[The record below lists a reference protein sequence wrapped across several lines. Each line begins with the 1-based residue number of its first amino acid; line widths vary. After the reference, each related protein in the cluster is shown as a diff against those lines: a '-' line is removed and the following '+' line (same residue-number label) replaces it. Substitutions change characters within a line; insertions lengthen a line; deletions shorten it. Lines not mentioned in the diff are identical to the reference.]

1 MVAWDQDL
9 DAALLGQ
16 PMADVSRLEEAR
28 LLTEVLEVLP
38 QTRMDE
44 SLRALQLDRRRVAL
58 GTLEWSK
65 TTQGHWTA
73 PGPNG
78 DVYVIFNNTKGNEH
92 RLVYGWYRYGAVDL
106 GSGPPSELARQ
117 ALQLAREGGPSGG
130 PVPKDSAPHRWY
142 HWHSAGDTLRRAGN
156 AGELVIDVGRHPSH
170 APDDHALY
178 CGYRDGSFA
187 VLARGA
193 DRNLVALGDKVAE
206 DNSLRELRPPVTARF
221 GDLAVPWR
229 FLDRGLYKGIL
240 STSTGDFLFLD
251 IGNRMYALIFAYGDA
266 KYLPIAMRPLELIQ
280 VFDLAPILEAL
291 VGRQAFG
298 DWLALTRA
306 TNPRSPGHFTSPP
319 APAERPAARSV
330 RMLGEGTAGPAL
342 VHQLQATS
350 ASSGPRVSEAKS
362 PEIDVEA
369 LVLEHLKIFHQRL
382 PAGENGVAT
391 ARAYLIGLVRKYL
404 AGEASIEGTWRDVFA
419 PIVESGDLDDMPSDK
434 TARAALAIMKASPL
448 VRRLDHQ
455 RWRICLDEARDPRSE
470 VIHVLLR
477 EQLDRQS

>member
-1 MVAWDQDL
+1 
-9 DAALLGQ
+9 
-16 PMADVSRLEEAR
+16 
-28 LLTEVLEVLP
+28 
-38 QTRMDE
+38 
-44 SLRALQLDRRRVAL
+44 
-58 GTLEWSK
+58 
-65 TTQGHWTA
+65 
-73 PGPNG
+73 
-78 DVYVIFNNTKGNEH
+78 
-92 RLVYGWYRYGAVDL
+92 
-106 GSGPPSELARQ
+106 
-117 ALQLAREGGPSGG
+117 
-130 PVPKDSAPHRWY
+130 
-142 HWHSAGDTLRRAGN
+142 
-156 AGELVIDVGRHPSH
+156 VIDVGRHPSH

-187 VLARGA
+187 ILARGA

-206 DNSLRELRPPVTARF
+206 DGSLREQRPPVTARF

-229 FLDRGLYKGIL
+229 FLDRGLYKGII

-251 IGNRMYALIFAYGDA
+251 IGNRTYALIFAYGNA
-266 KYLPIAMRPLELIQ
+266 EYLPIAMRPLELLQ

-306 TNPRSPGHFTSPP
+306 TSPRSPGTPSSSYAATSPP
-319 APAERPAARSV
+319 ASSERPAARSE

-342 VHQLQATS
+342 VHQPRAAS
-350 ASSGPRVSEAKS
+350 ASSAPQVSEARS

-369 LVLEHLKIFHQRL
+369 LVLEHLKVFHQRL

-419 PIVESGDLDDMPSDK
+419 PFVESGDLDDLPSDK
-434 TARAALAIMKASPL
+434 TARAALAILKASPL